1 MADLIYA
8 LCALTS
14 LACALLLWRSYR
26 QQHVRLVLW
35 TALCF
40 AGLFL
45 NNVLLIVDV
54 QFLPTYDLA
63 AWRVLPAVLGVAV
76 LLYGLIWDAER

>member
-1 MADLIYA
+1 MADLVYA

-26 QQHVRLVLW
+26 RDRVRLVLW
-35 TALCF
+35 TGVCF

-45 NNVLLIVDV
+45 NNVMLIVDV
-54 QFLPTYDLA
+54 RFVPQYDLA
-63 AWRVLPAVLGVAV
+63 PWRVLPAVLGIAA
-76 LLYGLIWDAER
+76 LLYGLIWDADR